1 MMAEEKGF
9 ADAHGWKGRTQG
21 SFLAGR
27 VHEHEVMASD
37 GPWPSVPDPNS
48 LGSSSCPR
56 KEISVREWSSENNR
70 SLAHKELAHDAIH
83 YLLESTHF
91 RVRLLDLFIEDF
103 QVCSLLR
110 TSEV

>member
-37 GPWPSVPDPNS
+37 GPWPSVPGPDSP
-48 LGSSSCPR
+48 GSSSCQR